1 MNLRLAT
8 LQRLAIMATVSL
20 AIAYLGLLRPLSRRV
35 SDEDDPMAALT
46 RQLELATAEAGLP
59 AGMGFGA
66 LSNRLQ
72 ALRVSSQEFAAALRE
87 TMPRL
92 EQPPE
97 IRSRLE
103 EPFQLVEF
111 LNESQRRVEE
121 LQAAAQAGKVALTPG
136 LARGFP
142 SYKGELANPELLWVQ
157 LAMVNRAVR
166 TAIQVGVRQVREV
179 SVEPLAVQEIAEFG
193 PMSPPPAPVPGAAVA
208 QPATLRLHLTTV
220 GSVDALGRLMLALTV
235 TPEELKTLGF
245 PETLGGRPALF
256 IDHVLIRRDELE
268 AAEQARL
275 ELVVSTVVL
284 GEGL

>member
-1 MNLRLAT
+1 
-8 LQRLAIMATVSL
+8 
-20 AIAYLGLLRPLSRRV
+20 
-35 SDEDDPMAALT
+35 AALT
-46 RQLELATAEAGLP
+46 QQLAQATAEAGQP
-59 AGMGFGA
+59 VGTGFDA

-72 ALRVSSQEFAAALRE
+72 AHRDTSQEFTAALRE

-121 LQAAAQAGKVALTPG
+121 LQAAAQAAKVALTPG

-166 TAIQVGVRQVREV
+166 TAIQVGVRQIREV
-179 SVEPLAVQEIAEFG
+179 SVEPLPVQEIAEYAPAG
-193 PMSPPPAPVPGAAVA
+193 LPPTPAPAATAVDL
-208 QPATLRLHLTTV
+208 ATLRLHLTAV
-220 GSVDALGRLMLALTV
+220 GSADSLGRLMVALAM
-235 TPEELKTLGF
+235 TPEELKRLGF
-245 PETLGGRPALF
+245 PEDLGGRPALF
-256 IDHVLIRRDELE
+256 IDQVLIRRNELE
-268 AAEQARL
+268 AVEQVQL

-284 GEGL
+284 EERW